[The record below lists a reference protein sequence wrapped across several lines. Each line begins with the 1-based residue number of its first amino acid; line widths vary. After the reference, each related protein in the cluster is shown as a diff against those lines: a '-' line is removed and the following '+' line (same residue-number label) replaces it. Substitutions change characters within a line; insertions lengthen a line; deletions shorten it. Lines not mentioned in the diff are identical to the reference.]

1 MVRHGTLRE
10 LVQRAFDYCV
20 TCVVGVL
27 HHHKSLCFPLPPS
40 NELPPFELLIA
51 AGHSLS
57 VPFNLGAISL

>member
-1 MVRHGTLRE
+1 MLSTIVL
-10 LVQRAFDYCV
+10 LDAIFVCLLCL
-20 TCVVGVL
+20 CVVGVL

-57 VPFNLGAISL
+57 VPFNLGAISLY